1 MDRFFTS
8 LGRAAVRHRR
18 PFILL
23 WVGLL
28 AFGLAFAPRLQ
39 EVFDREQVSGNTGDS
54 KAAAEVVVREF
65 SNRRPLAEQLVL
77 VSDSKTVDDPAYRD
91 AAMAALDAA
100 MATGTVAEVDG
111 FFQTGDRTSVSPDGR
126 TTFMTLYLY
135 APNRAEGMAAARKLL
150 DAVAAAPPPSWL
162 KAHLTGTEAIFA
174 DTSSA
179 SEKSINTAEAVGI
192 PIALLVLILVFGAL
206 VAGFLPLLIG
216 MVTIVIALALAFI
229 VGQAMDLSVFIKN
242 IATMLGLGL
251 GIDYSLFILTRYRGE
266 RRAGRS
272 VDDAVVE
279 TVRHAG
285 KAIAFSGLTVAI
297 GLAALLAAGEPTVV
311 SIGVGGLLVAFV
323 AVAAALT
330 LMPALIAVLGDR
342 IEQPRW
348 LGRIVRRGQRDG
360 FWGRW
365 ARAAM
370 NRPYAFLA
378 LGLIVVGALAL
389 PALSL
394 ERVANGVTLLGRD
407 AQSRQGFEALARDF
421 GPGTTSPVQVVVRTS
436 GSIGKAETIAGIA
449 ELTAAIAADPR
460 FVQAVSITTV
470 DPRLTLDQY
479 QAMYANDFA
488 GVPAEMRPGLGKLV
502 NLDRG
507 GNTAMILGIL
517 RGDPLASDAP
527 DTIRALRETIV
538 PSIASLRDATVLVG
552 GTTASEMD
560 LSDGVYERLPIMI
573 GISLVATFLLLV
585 VLFRSIVI
593 PLKAVVMNLL
603 SVAAAYGLLV
613 LAFQWG
619 NAAAL
624 FDFTPIGAVNWMTP
638 VLLFAIL
645 FGLSMDYEVFLLS
658 RIRELHDRGMSN
670 EEAIA
675 GGIER
680 TGGVITGAALIMI
693 VIFASFILS
702 PILIIKELGFGLA
715 AAVFIDAT
723 VVRIILVPAVMRLL
737 GNSAWWLP
745 GRLGR
750 LLPTVQLEPEVGV
763 AGTTTEQDD
772 RLSVPG
778 EVATRRISPLSRVP
792 NRNGDSEFVRRS
804 GHPILL
810 AELPCNRDD

>member
-1 MDRFFTS
+1 M
-8 LGRAAVRHRR
+8 
-18 PFILL
+18 
-23 WVGLL
+23 
-28 AFGLAFAPRLQ
+28 
-39 EVFDREQVSGNTGDS
+39 
-54 KAAAEVVVREF
+54 
-65 SNRRPLAEQLVL
+65 
-77 VSDSKTVDDPAYRD
+77 
-91 AAMAALDAA
+91 
-100 MATGTVAEVDG
+100 
-111 FFQTGDRTSVSPDGR
+111 
-126 TTFMTLYLY
+126 
-135 APNRAEGMAAARKLL
+135 
-150 DAVAAAPPPSWL
+150 
-162 KAHLTGTEAIFA
+162 
-174 DTSSA
+174 
-179 SEKSINTAEAVGI
+179 
-192 PIALLVLILVFGAL
+192 
-206 VAGFLPLLIG
+206 
-216 MVTIVIALALAFI
+216 
-229 VGQAMDLSVFIKN
+229 
-242 IATMLGLGL
+242 
-251 GIDYSLFILTRYRGE
+251 
-266 RRAGRS
+266 
-272 VDDAVVE
+272 
-279 TVRHAG
+279 
-285 KAIAFSGLTVAI
+285 
-297 GLAALLAAGEPTVV
+297 
-311 SIGVGGLLVAFV
+311 
-323 AVAAALT
+323 
-330 LMPALIAVLGDR
+330 
-342 IEQPRW
+342 
-348 LGRIVRRGQRDG
+348 
-360 FWGRW
+360 
-365 ARAAM
+365 
-370 NRPYAFLA
+370 
-378 LGLIVVGALAL
+378 

-421 GPGTTSPVQVVVRTS
+421 GPGATSPVQIVVRTS
-436 GSIGKAETIAGIA
+436 GSIGTAETVAGIA

-460 FVQAVSITTV
+460 FVQVVSITTV

-560 LSDGVYERLPIMI
+560 LSDVVYERLPIMV

-670 EEAIA
+670 ENAIA

-723 VVRIILVPAVMRLL
+723 VVRVILVPAVMRML

-750 LLPTVQLEPEVGV
+750 VLPTVQLEPEVGMAATPTG
-763 AGTTTEQDD
+763 AG
-772 RLSVPG
+772 
-778 EVATRRISPLSRVP
+778 
-792 NRNGDSEFVRRS
+792 
-804 GHPILL
+804 
-810 AELPCNRDD
+810 

>member
-1 MDRFFTS
+1 M
-8 LGRAAVRHRR
+8 
-18 PFILL
+18 
-23 WVGLL
+23 
-28 AFGLAFAPRLQ
+28 
-39 EVFDREQVSGNTGDS
+39 
-54 KAAAEVVVREF
+54 
-65 SNRRPLAEQLVL
+65 
-77 VSDSKTVDDPAYRD
+77 
-91 AAMAALDAA
+91 
-100 MATGTVAEVDG
+100 
-111 FFQTGDRTSVSPDGR
+111 
-126 TTFMTLYLY
+126 
-135 APNRAEGMAAARKLL
+135 
-150 DAVAAAPPPSWL
+150 
-162 KAHLTGTEAIFA
+162 
-174 DTSSA
+174 
-179 SEKSINTAEAVGI
+179 
-192 PIALLVLILVFGAL
+192 
-206 VAGFLPLLIG
+206 
-216 MVTIVIALALAFI
+216 
-229 VGQAMDLSVFIKN
+229 
-242 IATMLGLGL
+242 
-251 GIDYSLFILTRYRGE
+251 
-266 RRAGRS
+266 
-272 VDDAVVE
+272 
-279 TVRHAG
+279 
-285 KAIAFSGLTVAI
+285 
-297 GLAALLAAGEPTVV
+297 
-311 SIGVGGLLVAFV
+311 
-323 AVAAALT
+323 
-330 LMPALIAVLGDR
+330 
-342 IEQPRW
+342 
-348 LGRIVRRGQRDG
+348 
-360 FWGRW
+360 
-365 ARAAM
+365 
-370 NRPYAFLA
+370 
-378 LGLIVVGALAL
+378 
-389 PALSL
+389 
-394 ERVANGVTLLGRD
+394 
-407 AQSRQGFEALARDF
+407 
-421 GPGTTSPVQVVVRTS
+421 RTS
-436 GSIGKAETIAGIA
+436 GSIGTAETVAGIA

-460 FVQAVSITTV
+460 FVQVVSITTV

-560 LSDGVYERLPIMI
+560 LSDVVYERLPIMV

-670 EEAIA
+670 ENAIA

-723 VVRIILVPAVMRLL
+723 VVRVILVPAVMRML

-750 LLPTVQLEPEVGV
+750 VLPTVQLEPEVGMAATPTG
-763 AGTTTEQDD
+763 AG
-772 RLSVPG
+772 
-778 EVATRRISPLSRVP
+778 
-792 NRNGDSEFVRRS
+792 
-804 GHPILL
+804 
-810 AELPCNRDD
+810 